1 MDGLAARNSNI
12 TAQLQKWRDERLANG
27 GADPNDYGSFRRY
40 LHEHAIPDTG
50 DEEPTDFAI
59 DWTPEPQ
66 AAEVDDHDV
75 AYVAA
80 AVAREDGTSG
90 RVPESGGIGVPAV
103 DHSAGQPVTSAEASF
118 PSVLPSTAPQRAVD
132 SATGHPAQP
141 DRTSNQ
147 FTGQPR
153 TVDSATGKPIQ
164 TGRTTAPA
172 TVQTTVQPGR
182 VNDPATGQPT
192 RTDSPSFP
200 PAPTSAPYGA
210 DAARP
215 NESVD
220 PAAGQPA
227 RNIDPATGQTTS
239 TVNQDRAEGDRGQG
253 DRLI

>member
-1 MDGLAARNSNI
+1 MPQTMDGLAARNSNI

-40 LHEHAIPDTG
+40 LREHAIPDTG

-59 DWTPEPQ
+59 DWNPPPQ

-90 RVPESGGIGVPAV
+90 RVTEGGGIGVPAV

-132 SATGHPAQP
+132 SVTGQPAQP
-141 DRTSNQ
+141 DRTITP

-153 TVDSATGKPIQ
+153 TVDSATGQPIQ
-164 TGRTTAPA
+164 TGQPND
-172 TVQTTVQPGR
+172 QPGR

-227 RNIDPATGQTTS
+227 RNIDPATGQPTTS